1 MKRIILI
8 SLLFLISLGAFA
20 QGEDALYS
28 DRIHVFGYVMTTD
41 SLLPVRNTHV
51 ISKMAHCGTISN
63 REGEFFISAKKIDT
77 LWVSCIGFARRLI
90 PIDSTMADSDP
101 IMIRLERDTITLK
114 EVVVKPFY
122 DYETFKQMVIEMPTL
137 PTPREIQRLNDELN
151 DYWVRH
157 PKLKGNGMP
166 TVTGSPIQYL
176 YDKFNKSARRQARL
190 LRNRRMFNEVL
201 KEQGRTD
208 ELLPDS
214 LDYSIDY
221 KIYELDEAAESK
233 EEQLS
238 PQEKRRRMDE
248 ERKKYIRMPWEN

>member
-1 MKRIILI
+1 MKRLFII
-8 SLLFLISLGAFA
+8 SLLVMASLVAFA
-20 QGEDALYS
+20 QGEDAHNL

-63 REGEFFISAKKIDT
+63 RDGEFFISTKKVDT
-77 LWVSCIGFARRLI
+77 LWISCIGFARRLV
-90 PIDSTMADSDP
+90 PIDSTMADGDP

-114 EVVVKPFY
+114 EVVVKPWY

-137 PTPREIQRLNDELN
+137 PTPREIQRLNEELN

-157 PKLKGNGMP
+157 PKLEGNGMP
-166 TVTGSPIQYL
+166 TITGSPIQFL
-176 YDKFNKSARRQARL
+176 YDKYNKSARRQARL

-201 KEQGRTD
+201 REQGRTD

-221 KIYELDEAAESK
+221 KIYELDEKDDTQVE
-233 EEQLS
+233 LS
-238 PQEKRRRMDE
+238 PQEKRRKMDD
-248 ERKKYIRMPWEN
+248 ERKKYLKMPWEN